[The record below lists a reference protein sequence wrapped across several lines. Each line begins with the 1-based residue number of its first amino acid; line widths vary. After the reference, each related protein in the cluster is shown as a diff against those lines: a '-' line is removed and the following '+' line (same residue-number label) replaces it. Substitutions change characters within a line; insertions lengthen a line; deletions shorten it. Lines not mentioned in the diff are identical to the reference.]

1 MTARNDTT
9 STDARRAILEQVAA
23 GELSPEEAAGQLA
36 VLEGDTG
43 TDERDGADLPPAW
56 QAVPG
61 PSPGEGRARRIVV
74 RAALRSVVIEGDGGV
89 AEASPAGGHRAFR
102 EGDAL
107 VISAE
112 PVFEGADG
120 GFSFNYS
127 TGRSRR
133 VITRSGRGDMRPL
146 RIRVNPDLPLDATLD
161 AGSLA
166 VRAVR
171 SPITLRVSAGSAKVE
186 GFASP
191 LTAQVNAGS
200 LSASGRIDSGASSIT
215 CDAGAVKLHLEQGS
229 SVRMRLRSNLG
240 KITLPDGRMARGGP
254 LDLGAERDLQV
265 GDGDGTLDVTV
276 NLGKISITSDDDATD
291 SGLVDDDQGDA

>member
-1 MTARNDTT
+1 MTMSSDT
-9 STDARRAILEQVAA
+9 TDARRAILEQVAA
-23 GELSPEEAAGQLA
+23 GDLSPDEAAARLA
-36 VLEGDTG
+36 ALEGDPG
-43 TDERDGADLPPAW
+43 TDERDGDDLPPAW
-56 QAVPG
+56 QAVPE
-61 PSPGEGRARRIVV
+61 PAAGEGRARRIVV
-74 RAALRSVVIEGDGGV
+74 RAALRSVVIEGDGSV
-89 AEASPAGGHRAFR
+89 AEASPAGGHHAFR

-112 PVFEGADG
+112 PTFEGADG

-127 TGRSRR
+127 TGRNRR
-133 VITRSGRGDMRPL
+133 IITRSGRGDMRPL

-161 AGSLA
+161 AGSLS
-166 VRAVR
+166 VRSVR

-200 LSASGRIDSGASSIT
+200 LSASGRLDRGTSSIT
-215 CDAGAVKLHLEQGS
+215 CDAGAVKLHLDRGS

-254 LDLGAERDLQV
+254 LDLGAERDVQV
-265 GDGDGTLDVTV
+265 GAGDGTLDVTV
-276 NLGKISITSDDDATD
+276 NLGKISITSDDE
-291 SGLVDDDQGDA
+291 